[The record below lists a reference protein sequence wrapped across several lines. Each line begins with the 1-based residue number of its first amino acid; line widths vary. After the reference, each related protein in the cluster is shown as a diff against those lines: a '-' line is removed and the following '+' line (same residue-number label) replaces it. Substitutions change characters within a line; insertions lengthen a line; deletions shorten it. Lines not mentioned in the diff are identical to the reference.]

1 MAHKNYQYQTT
12 STKSAAEVYAFLL
25 NPNNW
30 WVGLYGE
37 TIEGRS
43 IALNDEFVFKAGDGV
58 HYSKQKL
65 TEAVPHQKIAW
76 LVTDSELSFIEKKD
90 EWTGTSIVFDISEKD
105 NQTAILFTHKGLL
118 PTIECYEACAGAW
131 DQYLGKISIGSI

>member
-1 MAHKNYQYQTT
+1 MADKNYQYETT
-12 STKSAAEVYAFLL
+12 STNTAAEVYAFLL

-90 EWTGTSIVFDISEKD
+90 EWTGTSIVFEISEKD
-105 NQTAILFTHKGLL
+105 NQTTILFTHKGLQ

-131 DQYLGKISIGSI
+131 DLYLGKISIGSI